1 MLMLYILNTDT
12 NAESNIDDILG
23 IGLLKNK
30 KNILIE
36 DNLSRRYSAGKQRI
50 NYGNLSNNRLVLD
63 SESTHKNLYN

>member
-36 DNLSRRYSAGKQRI
+36 DNLSS
-50 NYGNLSNNRLVLD
+50 NRLVLD